1 MPQHTVELS
10 DADSRFAE
18 EEAVAAGH
26 ESASA
31 YLAALVQE
39 RRKQKTIARVQA
51 MLVEGGQ
58 GEMTELTRTDLDG
71 IRREVHAQLNKEKR
85 P

>member
-10 DADSRFAE
+10 DADNEFAE
-18 EEAVAAGH
+18 AEAAAEGH
-26 ESASA
+26 DSASA
-31 YLAALVQE
+31 YMAALVHE

-58 GEMTELTRTDLDG
+58 GEMTELTRAELDD
-71 IRREVHAQLNKEKR
+71 IRREVLAQLAREKGT
-85 P
+85 